1 MASVYRIRREET
13 TSGIRYVVDYRDSTG
28 RRTKRRFQKARD
40 AEACQRQVVA
50 STYSGLPIPRPVS
63 VTFAAWAAAWFA
75 QKAALSHAG
84 KKPRPSTLRS
94 WQSDLKSLP
103 GRAGG
108 YPTGPP
114 TGPYVSN

>member
-1 MASVYRIRREET
+1 MARVYRIRREET

-40 AEACQRQVVA
+40 AEAFKRQIVA
-50 STYSGLPIPRPVS
+50 STYIGLPIPRPVS

-84 KKPRPSTLRS
+84 KKPVRSKYWNALFPRRLRPPPFTLRILNFS
-94 WQSDLKSLP
+94 P
-103 GRAGG
+103 I
-108 YPTGPP
+108 
-114 TGPYVSN
+114 